1 MSKDEAFCV
10 EERKNRCVLARDR
23 AEEVR
28 YFIHL
33 EGGEECRE
41 DGSVRS
47 IGGFRLVREYVS
59 GIGEDLRRK
68 YGV

>member
-1 MSKDEAFCV
+1 MRGGENESVRFGV
-10 EERKNRCVLARDR
+10 RQSRG
-23 AEEVR
+23 VR

-47 IGGFRLVREYVS
+47 VGGFRLVREHVS
-59 GIGEDLRRK
+59 GVGEDGERK
-68 YGV
+68 CGV

>member
-1 MSKDEAFCV
+1 MHG
-10 EERKNRCVLARDR
+10 EEKESVHFGTRQSRG
-23 AEEVR
+23 VR

-41 DGSVRS
+41 DGSVRD
-47 IGGFRLVREYVS
+47 IGGFRLVREHVS
-59 GIGEDLRRK
+59 DIGEDGGRK

>member
-1 MSKDEAFCV
+1 MRGGEKESVRFG
-10 EERKNRCVLARDR
+10 ARQSGG
-23 AEEVR
+23 VR

-47 IGGFRLVREYVS
+47 IGGFRLVREHVS
-59 GIGEDLRRK
+59 GVGEDGGRK

>member
-1 MSKDEAFCV
+1 MRGGEKESVRFG
-10 EERKNRCVLARDR
+10 ARQSGG
-23 AEEVR
+23 VR

-33 EGGEECRE
+33 EGGKECRE

-47 IGGFRLVREYVS
+47 IGGFRLVREHIS
-59 GIGEDLRRK
+59 GVGEDGGRR

>member
-1 MSKDEAFCV
+1 MRGGENESVRFG
-10 EERKNRCVLARDR
+10 ARQSGG
-23 AEEVR
+23 VR

-47 IGGFRLVREYVS
+47 IGSFRLVREHVS
-59 GIGEDLRRK
+59 GVGEDGGRK

>member
-1 MSKDEAFCV
+1 M
-10 EERKNRCVLARDR
+10 EERRNQCVLVPRQSGG
-23 AEEVR
+23 VR

-47 IGGFRLVREYVS
+47 IGGFRLVREHVS
-59 GIGEDLRRK
+59 GVCEDGERK

>member
-1 MSKDEAFCV
+1 MRGGEKESVRFG
-10 EERKNRCVLARDR
+10 ARQSGGI
-23 AEEVR
+23 R

-47 IGGFRLVREYVS
+47 IGGFRLVREHVS
-59 GIGEDLRRK
+59 GVGADGERK
-68 YGV
+68 WEFKDV